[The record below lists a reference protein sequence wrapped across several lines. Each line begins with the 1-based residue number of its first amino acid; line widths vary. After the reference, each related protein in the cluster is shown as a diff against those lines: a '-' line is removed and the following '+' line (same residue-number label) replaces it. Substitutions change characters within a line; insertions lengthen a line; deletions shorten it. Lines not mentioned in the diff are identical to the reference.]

1 MDYAMKILALL
12 IKMQER
18 SDQFDHKWDGLLKG
32 ISLGEVHCIDYIG
45 RIDHPNVTK
54 ISESMGLTRA
64 GISKISK
71 KLLGKGMIESYR
83 DLDNKKEIYFRMT
96 ESGRSV
102 YDKHKNIHNKA
113 QQEWLTVF
121 ENYSHEEQAVILRF
135 LTDISRLL
143 ESELEDRVEREE

>member
-1 MDYAMKILALL
+1 MDHALKILDLL

-18 SDQFDHKWDGLLKG
+18 SDLFGHKWDGLLDG

-71 KLLGKGMIESYR
+71 KLMGKGMIESYQ
-83 DLDNKKEIYFRMT
+83 DSDNKKEIYFRLT
-96 ESGRSV
+96 QSGQLV
-102 YDKHKNIHNKA
+102 YDKHKIIHNKA
-113 QQEWLTVF
+113 RKEWLTVF
-121 ENYSHEEQAVILRF
+121 ENYSHEEQTAIFRF
-135 LTDISRLL
+135 LTDISHLL
-143 ESELEDRVEREE
+143 ERESADRIEREE